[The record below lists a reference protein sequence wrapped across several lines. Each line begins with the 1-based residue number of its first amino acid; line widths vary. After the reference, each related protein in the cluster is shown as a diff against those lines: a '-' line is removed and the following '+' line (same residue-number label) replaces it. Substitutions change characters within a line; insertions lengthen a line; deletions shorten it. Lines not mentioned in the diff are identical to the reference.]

1 MTRRAWL
8 YALITALPVSIVLWG
23 GIIGAVWEW
32 VR

>member
-8 YALITALPVSIVLWG
+8 YTLTTAVPASLALWA